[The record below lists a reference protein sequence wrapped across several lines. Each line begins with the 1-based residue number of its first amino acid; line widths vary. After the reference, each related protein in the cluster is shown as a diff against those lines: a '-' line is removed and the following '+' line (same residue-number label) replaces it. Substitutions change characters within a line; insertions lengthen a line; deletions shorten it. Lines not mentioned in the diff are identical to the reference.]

1 MNKRTLAIFAL
12 ISVVALCAGCASTN
26 TRPVT
31 QRNSSLTTG
40 NVEMHMKVGV
50 TTKAQILQ
58 TFGAPNIT
66 TTDGSGK
73 DVWVYQRAA
82 TVTQSSSRSTYWTVI
97 LTGGSGS
104 ASGFQQ
110 TQRMMTLIIKF
121 GNNGVVTDF
130 SSRSSQF

>member
-1 MNKRTLAIFAL
+1 MRTRTWGILALL
-12 ISVVALCAGCASTN
+12 IATGLCTGCAPTN

-40 NVEMHMKVGV
+40 NVEMHVKVGA
-50 TTKAQILQ
+50 TTKAQVLE

-73 DVWVYQRAA
+73 EVWVYQRAA
-82 TVTQSSSRSTYWTVI
+82 TVSQSSSRSNYWTVI

-104 ASGFQQ
+104 ASGFEQ

-121 GNNGVVTDF
+121 GGDGVVSDF

>member
-1 MNKRTLAIFAL
+1 MKKRTLAMLAL
-12 ISVVALCAGCASTN
+12 IIAVSVCAGCTPTN
-26 TRPVT
+26 TKPVT

-40 NVEMHMKVGV
+40 NVEMRVKVGV

-82 TVTQSSSRSTYWTVI
+82 TVTQSSSRSNYWTVI
-97 LTGGSGS
+97 LAGGSGS

-121 GNNGVVTDF
+121 RSNDVVTEF